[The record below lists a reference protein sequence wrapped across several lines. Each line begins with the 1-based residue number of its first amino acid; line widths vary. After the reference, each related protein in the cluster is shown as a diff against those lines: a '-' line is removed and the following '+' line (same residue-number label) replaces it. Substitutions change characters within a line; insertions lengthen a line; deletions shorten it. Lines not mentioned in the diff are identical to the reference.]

1 MNVTVLQI
9 HALTSERDCL
19 CAKVSEL
26 TAVSLVLS
34 LIASFMLKWLNS
46 FLWETH
52 CSATECYLP
61 YGITQVLHATRHR
74 RTFLPL

>member
-1 MNVTVLQI
+1 MCYYPVGHSSLSSLMNVTVLQI

-46 FLWETH
+46 FL
-52 CSATECYLP
+52 
-61 YGITQVLHATRHR
+61 
-74 RTFLPL
+74 

>member
-46 FLWETH
+46 FL
-52 CSATECYLP
+52 
-61 YGITQVLHATRHR
+61 
-74 RTFLPL
+74 